1 MSASGAIKYM
11 RPGHRHKRFVKSP
24 KRNAGLR
31 KGQMLHEV
39 ITTFSRFHRASP
51 KPFRLNETLHMHR
64 MSLIT
69 FFDAAQAY
77 AKVMRQLGFRRNA
90 F

>member
-39 ITTFSRFHRASP
+39 MITI
-51 KPFRLNETLHMHR
+51 K
-64 MSLIT
+64 
-69 FFDAAQAY
+69 
-77 AKVMRQLGFRRNA
+77 
-90 F
+90 

>member
-39 ITTFSRFHRASP
+39 NTRSPPSSVPSCRAA
-51 KPFRLNETLHMHR
+51 
-64 MSLIT
+64 
-69 FFDAAQAY
+69 FDAIIT
-77 AKVMRQLGFRRNA
+77 LRNCCLVG
-90 F
+90 